1 MTDMKTTLK
10 FTLLACLLI
19 VSGACRAQKAVPAIS
34 QAFDNFVQNLLQEDA
49 VTSSSSSTY
58 NVGYMKAYEFSMPEK
73 KKKIVDAFNKALLAN
88 NQLSYS
94 SYIKKAGTV
103 SAETN
108 RVGYG
113 NDNEQ
118 TYEFGAHKERNYNIQ
133 YFRDTKYSTKRYA
146 YALVWYPGKD
156 DVVMGSVYKF
166 YALDPQVQRAK
177 KKQTGTD
184 YVYVDK
190 NGNAYVTRTVIL
202 PDGTVRKYNIEG
214 KKGDPQIDS
223 LLVTGNNTT
232 FRMESSRNFSP
243 EFAAPKDAA
252 EFMVQLNTLRA
263 AFKNVKDQYPYLG
276 NQANR
281 RTLQTGVVNKIV
293 KLCKG
298 YGKLL
303 SADEKKFCSTAL
315 SKMKK
320 DTDDDYLQ
328 SLLELSAKTIAK

>member
-1 MTDMKTTLK
+1 MKTTLK

-19 VSGACRAQKAVPAIS
+19 MSSACRAQKAVPAIS
-34 QAFDNFVQNLLQEDA
+34 QAFDNFVQNLLQED
-49 VTSSSSSTY
+49 VVISSSSNTY
-58 NVGYMKAYEFSMPEK
+58 NVGNMKMYEFSMPEK

-88 NQLSYS
+88 NQLSYI
-94 SYIKKAGTV
+94 SYIKKAGAV
-103 SAETN
+103 SSETN

-113 NDNEQ
+113 DDNAQ

-133 YFRDTKYSTKRYA
+133 YFRDAKDSTKRYV
-146 YALVWYPGKD
+146 YALVWYPVKD
-156 DVVMGSVYKF
+156 DVIMGSVYKF
-166 YALDPQVQRAK
+166 YTLDPQVQRAR
-177 KKQTGTD
+177 KKQAGND

-214 KKGDPQIDS
+214 KRGDPQIDS
-223 LLVTGNNTT
+223 LLVSGNGTT
-232 FRMESSRNFSP
+232 YRIDIQRNFSP

-263 AFKNVKDQYPYLG
+263 AFKNAKDQYPYLG
-276 NQANR
+276 NQVTR
-281 RTLQTGVVNKIV
+281 RTLQTGVANKIV

-303 SADEKKFCSTAL
+303 GGDEKKFCATAL
-315 SKMKK
+315 TKMKK
-320 DTDDDYLQ
+320 ETDDEYLQ
-328 SLLELSAKTIAK
+328 SLLDLTAKTIVK

>member
-1 MTDMKTTLK
+1 MKTTLK

-58 NVGYMKAYEFSMPEK
+58 NVGNMKMYEFSMPK
-73 KKKIVDAFNKALLAN
+73 RKKKIVDAFNKALLAN
-88 NQLSYS
+88 NQHSYS
-94 SYIKKAGTV
+94 SYIKKAGAV
-103 SAETN
+103 SSETN

-113 NDNEQ
+113 DDNAL
-118 TYEFGAHKERNYNIQ
+118 TYEFGAHKDRNYNIQ
-133 YFRDTKYSTKRYA
+133 YFRDAKNSTKRYV
-146 YALVWYPGKD
+146 YALVWYPVKD
-156 DVVMGSVYKF
+156 DVIMGSVFKF
-166 YALDPQVQRAK
+166 YALDPHIQRAQK
-177 KKQTGTD
+177 KTANND
-184 YVYVDK
+184 HVYVDK
-190 NGNAYVTRTVIL
+190 NGNAYINRRVVL
-202 PDGTVRKYNIEG
+202 PDGTVRQYTIEG
-214 KKGDPQIDS
+214 KRGDPQIDS
-223 LLVTGNNTT
+223 LLVLGNGTT
-232 FRMESSRNFSP
+232 SRIESPRNFSP

-263 AFKNVKDQYPYLG
+263 AFKNVKDQYPYWG

-298 YGKLL
+298 YSKLL
-303 SADEKKFCSTAL
+303 SVDEKKFCSTAL